1 MKDRKTAVIKRASFF
16 VLMTVMACAMLI
28 LMKPDKVQ
36 AASKGTYYYVGS
48 FMTKDPYHSGA
59 IKKAYLTKKRLVLK
73 GSIKRYTP
81 KNYKT
86 FTNPTYLKSKTRK
99 FKLTKSTK
107 YKTGSG
113 YSGWQN
119 ISKSEFNKWIKSLSK
134 SHSGLGFVMKVK
146 NGKVVWMKT
155 SP

>member
-1 MKDRKTAVIKRASFF
+1 MTKKRTAIRRVAFY
-16 VLMTVMACAMLI
+16 VLMMVMACALLLI
-28 LMKPDKVQ
+28 VKTDKVH

-48 FMTKDPYHSGA
+48 FNPTGQYQTGA
-59 IKKAYLTKKRLVLK
+59 IKKAYLK
-73 GSIKRYTP
+73 GSKLVVKGSLLRYTP

-86 FTNPTYLKSKTRK
+86 YSNSEYLKSKTRK
-99 FKLTKSTK
+99 FKLTKNTK

-119 ISKSEFNKWIKSLSK
+119 VSKSYFNKWIKGLSK
-134 SHSGLGFVMKVK
+134 SQNGLGFIIKVK